1 MAGTGRSGSTVLANL
16 LGETPGCVSVGE
28 LRYVWSRGLVEDRLC
43 GCGEPFSG
51 CPFWGQV
58 RDRLEPDECA
68 GARLAT
74 LLRIRRLPRLLLRRP
89 DRLRADLGPL
99 AAALTGLYAAIDQV
113 QPGVIVD
120 SSKLPS
126 YARLLESLPELEVTV
141 VHLVRDPRAAAFSWT
156 RHKPLTDK
164 KVPAVMER
172 RGAVKSTALWLLWN
186 GLLGRRAGR
195 ARYVRLRYE
204 DLVADPAGAIARILA
219 VAGLDPQ
226 APPTLAADGRSVRLG
241 VHHTVAGNPAR
252 MAQGTTPL
260 RLDDEWRTAMPRPDR
275 MLVTAG
281 AAPLMRRYGYRL
293 RRGIR

>member
-1 MAGTGRSGSTVLANL
+1 
-16 LGETPGCVSVGE
+16 
-28 LRYVWSRGLVEDRLC
+28 VWSRGLVEDRLC
-43 GCGEPFSG
+43 GCGQPFSG
-51 CPFWGQV
+51 CPFWTRV
-58 RDRLEPDECA
+58 RERIAPDEGTA
-68 GARLAT
+68 ARLAA
-74 LLRIRRLPRLLLRRP
+74 LLRIRRLPGLLLRRP
-89 DRLRADLGPL
+89 DLGPL
-99 AAALTGLYAAIDQV
+99 AAALTGLYTAIDHV

-172 RGAVKSTALWLLWN
+172 RGAAKSTALWVLWN
-186 GLLGRRAGR
+186 GLLGRRAKRG
-195 ARYVRLRYE
+195 RYVRVRYE
-204 DLVADPAGAIARILA
+204 DLLTDPAGSISAIRQA
-219 VAGLDPQ
+219 AGLEPQ

-252 MAQGTTPL
+252 MAQGPTPL

-293 RRGIR
+293 RKGIR